1 MEVFSRSCLIRL
13 NTVEL
18 DNVFVLDT
26 AEPVTLLEARPV
38 LMVCWNTI
46 ETLRIQEVS
55 LNSVEVVE
63 VPPR

>member
-1 MEVFSRSCLIRL
+1 VEVFSRSCLIRL